1 VNRDP
6 GLDPPSFGPRDQ
18 PRDEGGSPGL
28 GVVRESG
35 GGAPEATALPRT
47 GGSDEVA
54 ELLRRAVLRTR
65 EGWSR
70 EFSDAVEEG
79 ELTRSLRRLAEV
91 LARPDAGNDQELRS
105 EDPALVVLRRRL
117 LERLRGDFIREIA
130 RSAPDPVRAQAGL
143 DRLIR
148 FEEVAEALEPDW
160 ENRMSVALSGPEARD
175 LLAEVGHDLRSPLT
189 SVLFLSDALRTGQSG
204 EVNAHQG
211 KQLALIYS
219 ASLTMLAMV
228 NDFIELGTRGRKAGD
243 RRPEGFLVED
253 VIEPVCRTVQPMAEE
268 RGLDLRVE
276 WEEGV
281 GFRRGHP
288 IPLSRVLLNLLTNAV
303 KYSDEGEV
311 SLRIGTVGED
321 RVRFSVEDTGPG
333 LPEGDPEGIFRPFVP
348 AVDQG
353 GYRFSSSGLGLTIVR
368 KLLKGM
374 DSELE
379 VYSRPGKGSR
389 FSFVLDLPEIQ
400 IGGEAG

>member
-6 GLDPPSFGPRDQ
+6 GLVPPSFGPLD
-18 PRDEGGSPGL
+18 PGRDEGSGAGA
-28 GVVRESG
+28 GGVREPG
-35 GGAPEATALPRT
+35 GGAREAAASRRS
-47 GGSDEVA
+47 GGPGVVA
-54 ELLRRAVLRTR
+54 ELLRRAVIRTR
-65 EGWSR
+65 AGWSR
-70 EFSDAVEEG
+70 EFPDAVEEG
-79 ELTRSLRRLAEV
+79 DLTHSLRRLAEV
-91 LARPDAGNDQELRS
+91 LARPDSGHDQELRS

-117 LERLRGDFIREIA
+117 LERLRGNFVRELA
-130 RSAPDPVRAQAGL
+130 RGPSDPLRAQAGL

-175 LLAEVGHDLRSPLT
+175 LLAEVAHDLRSPLT

-204 EVNAHQG
+204 EVNAHQA

-228 NDFIELGTRGRKAGD
+228 NDFIELDTRVRRVGD
-243 RRPEGFLVED
+243 RHPEGFLVDD
-253 VIEPVCRTVQPMAEE
+253 VVEPVFRMVQPMAEE
-268 RGLDLRVE
+268 RGLELRVE
-276 WEEGV
+276 WEDGV

-303 KYSDEGEV
+303 KYSEEGEV
-311 SLRIGTVGED
+311 CLRIGKSEAD
-321 RVRFSVEDTGPG
+321 RLHFSVEDTGPG
-333 LPEGDPEGIFRPFVP
+333 LPDGDKEGIFRPFVP

-368 KLLKGM
+368 KLLRGM
-374 DSELE
+374 GSELE

-389 FSFVLDLPEIQ
+389 FSFVLDLPEIH
-400 IGGEAG
+400 IGGESG